1 MVPHRHSS
9 SGHRSLTATI
19 ALMAIARTELWKN
32 QTFTIERIEGQ
43 APATIIYQITGVF
56 NARDMYG
63 SMKQIQLGNIFDF
76 KPEHGADMP
85 TCHIFDLTSVPQMDS
100 SGLGVLVSH
109 FIACRAKS
117 IRVIIVGA
125 SPNVKQLFKFTK
137 VDTILPMSPTVEE
150 ALQAKS

>member
-1 MVPHRHSS
+1 
-9 SGHRSLTATI
+9 
-19 ALMAIARTELWKN
+19 MAIARTEMWKN

-43 APATIIYQITGVF
+43 APQTIIYQITGVF

-76 KPEHGADMP
+76 KPEHAAEVP
-85 TCHIFDLTSVPQMDS
+85 TCHIFDLTNVPQMDS

-109 FIACRAKS
+109 FIACRNKGV
-117 IRVIIVGA
+117 RVIIVGP

-137 VDTILPMSPTVEE
+137 VDTILPISATMDE
-150 ALQAKS
+150 ALQPKA

>member
-1 MVPHRHSS
+1 M
-9 SGHRSLTATI
+9 
-19 ALMAIARTELWKN
+19 MAIARTEMWKN

-43 APATIIYQITGVF
+43 APQTIIYQITGVF

-63 SMKQIQLGNIFDF
+63 SMKQIQLGNIFEF
-76 KPEHGADMP
+76 KPQHGTEPP
-85 TCHIFDLTSVPQMDS
+85 TCHIFDLTNVPQMDS

-109 FIACRAKS
+109 HIACRTKG
-117 IRVIIVGA
+117 IRVIIVGP

-137 VDTILPMSPTVEE
+137 VDTILPMALTIEE